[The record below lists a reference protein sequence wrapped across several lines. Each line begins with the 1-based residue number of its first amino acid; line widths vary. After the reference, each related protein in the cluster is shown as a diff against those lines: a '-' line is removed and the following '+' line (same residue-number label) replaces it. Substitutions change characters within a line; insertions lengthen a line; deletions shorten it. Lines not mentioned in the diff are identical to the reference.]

1 MVNSMDKNLTVP
13 AESSFTVDQ
22 EIYTAARG
30 YVVAAQNQIY
40 SSVNIAA
47 VLSYVSKSERTAF
60 QFLPFSF
67 SMP

>member
-22 EIYTAARG
+22 EIYTAVRG

-40 SSVNIAA
+40 SPVDIAA
-47 VLSYVSKSERTAF
+47 VLSYISKSERTAF
-60 QFLPFSF
+60 RFLPISF